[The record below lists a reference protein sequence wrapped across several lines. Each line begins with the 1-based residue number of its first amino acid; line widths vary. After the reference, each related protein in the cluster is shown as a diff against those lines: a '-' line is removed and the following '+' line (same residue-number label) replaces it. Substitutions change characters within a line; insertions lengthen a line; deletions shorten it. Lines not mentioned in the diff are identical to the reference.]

1 MQNDKSK
8 FKNEF
13 KKRLYHFV
21 LQLIKFLDNLP
32 ADNV

>member
-13 KKRLYHFV
+13 KTRVYIYRFANYPTPVDSTL
-21 LQLIKFLDNLP
+21 
-32 ADNV
+32 